1 MNLNLQVVIS
11 YSDIFDDDP
20 PEISDLLKGI
30 PSIIAIQI
38 VVHYLT
44 QIHMDETGSEQ
55 QFEFIK
61 QWTGRQDDDLKKK
74 IYQVYKR
81 YSGRFNFINNISCLF
96 LVQEILEN
104 FNDKNAQEL
113 TPDQELDLFKAYL
126 VSSKEWIE
134 KSTKLLDNDREYK
147 KPDEVIEL
155 VLPSQLPIHE
165 LKYFKDFRLQFY
177 KAIEFFNFC
186 QKNELFKD
194 ILAEFLKSRSQK
206 SWEDYLGKIIT
217 AYMQMLDKASNRSV
231 LEISNEEV
239 ADFFSLLSLDP
250 SSYSKK
256 IDFLNIRERPVLNF
270 DSDKYLFLNLNFL
283 IDKIF
288 QGIQFDIF
296 GVIKNEKLKG
306 GVKYNNFPDF
316 KSQLSEDFTEKYLFK
331 NLVEEIFCKN
341 CTHIPEENFTGQEI
355 NPDYYIRRKTKVFLF
370 EFKDILFSAT
380 SKNSYDITTIQKEL
394 FKKLVENDQ
403 GKPKGIKQLLNNI
416 EALTNKGLPN
426 SDPYDFSQAKF
437 YPILVVTDRV
447 FNQFGFNYL
456 IKKEFDQLLK
466 KSNIPKTHR
475 VKEPVIVL
483 LDDLIK
489 FKTLFENQELKI
501 NSIFDSYNGY
511 TNAGGRFRILSSF
524 SDYIHQ
530 RAKEYEITPTGF
542 IEEKLDNF
550 LNT

>member
-11 YSDIFDDDP
+11 YSDIFGDDP

-134 KSTKLLDNDREYK
+134 KSTKLLDDDREYK

-206 SWEDYLGKIIT
+206 SWEDYLGKIII
-217 AYMQMLDKASNRSV
+217 AYMQMFDEASNRSV
-231 LEISNEEV
+231 LEISNQEV
-239 ADFFSLLSLDP
+239 ADFFLAF
-250 SSYSKK
+250 
-256 IDFLNIRERPVLNF
+256 IIRP
-270 DSDKYLFLNLNFL
+270 
-283 IDKIF
+283 
-288 QGIQFDIF
+288 
-296 GVIKNEKLKG
+296 
-306 GVKYNNFPDF
+306 
-316 KSQLSEDFTEKYLFK
+316 
-331 NLVEEIFCKN
+331 
-341 CTHIPEENFTGQEI
+341 
-355 NPDYYIRRKTKVFLF
+355 
-370 EFKDILFSAT
+370 
-380 SKNSYDITTIQKEL
+380 
-394 FKKLVENDQ
+394 
-403 GKPKGIKQLLNNI
+403 
-416 EALTNKGLPN
+416 
-426 SDPYDFSQAKF
+426 
-437 YPILVVTDRV
+437 
-447 FNQFGFNYL
+447 
-456 IKKEFDQLLK
+456 
-466 KSNIPKTHR
+466 
-475 VKEPVIVL
+475 
-483 LDDLIK
+483 
-489 FKTLFENQELKI
+489 
-501 NSIFDSYNGY
+501 
-511 TNAGGRFRILSSF
+511 
-524 SDYIHQ
+524 
-530 RAKEYEITPTGF
+530 
-542 IEEKLDNF
+542 
-550 LNT
+550 